1 MTGHD
6 LLPPGPRRLLVTPQK
21 IARLRMEARRPI
33 PAARPPCQTREEPM
47 TVPRCHKAQHRAV
60 QPSNCSWKMRQRIRG
75 SASTTREVPTRD
87 LEEAAAAR
95 RMQRGNPHDRE
106 GPHHHQASE
115 PSPRGVQGGHQK
127 LGAPLADW
135 QGSRQTSGLA
145 CLTPAASPR
154 TPRRRAAIGGMSSL
168 ASSCLRKIPRRSQ
181 AFF

>member
-1 MTGHD
+1 MISF
-6 LLPPGPRRLLVTPQK
+6 RR
-21 IARLRMEARRPI
+21 EARRPI
-33 PAARPPCQTREEPM
+33 LTARPPCLMRKKPM
-47 TVPRCHKAQHRAV
+47 TVPCCHKAQHRAV
-60 QPSNCSWKMRQRIRG
+60 QPSSCSWKMRQRIRG

-87 LEEAAAAR
+87 LEEAATAR

-115 PSPRGVQGGHQK
+115 PAPRGVQGGHQK

-154 TPRRRAAIGGMSSL
+154 TSRRRAAVGGMNSL
-168 ASSCLRKIPRRSQ
+168 TSSCLRRIPHRSQ